1 MLDEVAETVCS
12 ILFYPDHRSWVWLQ
26 PHLHQKFHE
35 ISLKKSLPI
44 LAIEQFGQAA
54 ATAASAIPV

>member
-1 MLDEVAETVCS
+1 MASTSLA
-12 ILFYPDHRSWVWLQ
+12 P
-26 PHLHQKFHE
+26 E

-44 LAIEQFGQAA
+44 LAIEKLGQAA

>member
-12 ILFYPDHRSWVWLQ
+12 ILFYPDHRWVWLQ
-26 PHLHQKFHE
+26 PSLAPE
-35 ISLKKSLPI
+35 ISLKKIPPPFWPLKK
-44 LAIEQFGQAA
+44 LGQAA